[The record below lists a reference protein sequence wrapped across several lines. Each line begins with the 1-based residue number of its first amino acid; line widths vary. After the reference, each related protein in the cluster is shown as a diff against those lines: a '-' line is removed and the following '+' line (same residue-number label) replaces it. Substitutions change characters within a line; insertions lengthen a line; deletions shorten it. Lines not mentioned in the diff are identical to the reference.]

1 MHLRTLILYPEETRG
16 VAAETVRRVEE
27 APANEGCVRPAILP
41 DGTLA
46 RTLVR
51 GVEGVLR
58 LRDDSPL
65 GGPRLHHVVEDPIR
79 WVAHAVEAAVELQGH
94 VLLRREGWT
103 PDELAAAG
111 LGLLR
116 RDPEGGWTDQG
127 RADIRRWL
135 FDPRRPEADVLDM
148 LRHAASSGVWCVY
161 ADDDL

>member
-1 MHLRTLILYPEETRG
+1 M
-16 VAAETVRRVEE
+16 
-27 APANEGCVRPAILP
+27 RPAILP
-41 DGTLA
+41 DGTLV

-51 GVEGVLR
+51 GVGGVLR

-65 GGPRLHHVVEDPIR
+65 GGPRLHNVADDPIR

-135 FDPRRPEADVLDM
+135 FDPRRPEADVLDV

-161 ADDDL
+161 TDDDL

>member
-1 MHLRTLILYPEETRG
+1 M
-16 VAAETVRRVEE
+16 
-27 APANEGCVRPAILP
+27 RPAILP
-41 DGTLA
+41 DGTLV

-65 GGPRLHHVVEDPIR
+65 GGPRLHNVVEDPIR

-103 PDELAAAG
+103 SEELAAAG

-127 RADIRRWL
+127 RADIRHWL
-135 FDPRRPEADVLDM
+135 FDPRRPEADVLDV
-148 LRHAASSGVWCVY
+148 LRHAAEAGVWCVY
-161 ADDDL
+161 ADDSL